1 MFGQVQWVAVAA
13 SIIVFIVCVI
23 IAFCCKK
30 LQSYYAPK
38 DKKFLIN
45 ATIIG
50 IIWVLWFIFFAWSW
64 FWLISNTPSNKKR
77 QAFNW
82 MFGLSL
88 FLVLLYFVTFFI
100 VGSLAVSLIIVTA
113 LLLLMFC
120 IALEAGFI
128 QNWWIMTFGI
138 LAMIFFLYVL
148 IVNAILCRRYGHSA
162 QTAHHHHKVAESHH
176 AHGLVH
182 ETKETV
188 TVSNSIASF

>member
-13 SIIVFIVCVI
+13 TAIVFVVCVI
-23 IAFCCKK
+23 ISFCCKK
-30 LQSYYAPK
+30 LHSYYNPK

-45 ATIIG
+45 ASIIG

-88 FLVLLYFVTFFI
+88 FLVLLYFITFFL
-100 VGSLAVSLIIVTA
+100 VGSLASALIILT
-113 LLLLMFC
+113 LLLTLMFC
-120 IALEAGFI
+120 ITLESGFI

-138 LAMIFFLYVL
+138 LSMIFLLYVL
-148 IVNAILCRRYGHSA
+148 IVNAILCRRYGHQSL
-162 QTAHHHHKVAESHH
+162 TPHKHVETGH